1 MPTNKC
7 RRNYRRKKS
16 PFHNLI
22 VIIDGGKKS
31 VDAKTSGQKFDK
43 EQNIDIIPKFL
54 PISCLF
60 TKEKIVTLMW
70 KTGQIQFKSSAELS

>member
-31 VDAKTSGQKFDK
+31 VDAKTSGQKFNK
-43 EQNIDIIPKFL
+43 EQNIDIIPKF
-54 PISCLF
+54 ISISHLF
-60 TKEKIVTLMW
+60 KGKNSDFDVENWADTT
-70 KTGQIQFKSSAELS
+70 